1 MPCYKFCLNVCHVAC
16 WWHSSVWGKLRK
28 PEFRGWTSNTYVF
41 TKLLFKGAALWVV
54 RQEIKALIMLQ
65 CQKRRYESFFFLF
78 FFFFV
83 TLADRKIMK
92 AAKKTFLGFW
102 TMLCRIITL
111 QRLHNRYCVCC
122 FRRIIQFFTSLN
134 NLLLCLLL
142 LLFVLRLDLLIQ
154 SLVLV
159 NKKERFLWLIFQLLI
174 LVLIKND

>member
-1 MPCYKFCLNVCHVAC
+1 MGSETRNKSINNVTMPKKKI
-16 WWHSSVWGKLRK
+16 W
-28 PEFRGWTSNTYVF
+28 VF
-41 TKLLFKGAALWVV
+41 FLP
-54 RQEIKALIMLQ
+54 
-65 CQKRRYESFFFLF
+65 LF
-78 FFFFV
+78 FFFRH
-83 TLADRKIMK
+83 TCRQKDYEGCQ
-92 AAKKTFLGFW
+92 KTFLGFW